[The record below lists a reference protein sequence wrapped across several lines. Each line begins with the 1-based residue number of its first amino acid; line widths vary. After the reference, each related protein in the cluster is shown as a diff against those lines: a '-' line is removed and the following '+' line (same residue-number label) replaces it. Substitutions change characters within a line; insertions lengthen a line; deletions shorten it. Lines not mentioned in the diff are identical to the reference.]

1 MEIFLEKLISD
12 STDVLSMIRKRVYVK
27 TDAKKDY
34 KNEPLKK
41 LSLEFATTHGI
52 NAILGIIYMLDVFKM
67 VLSKKISKAESKKF
81 YIKIFWDRVLIEND
95 KIDDDDKKILD
106 EITNVCD
113 RFHHTARQFEKQTE
127 SFEKL
132 SKNSTIDRS

>member
-12 STDVLSMIRKRVYVK
+12 STDVLSMIRKRVYAK

-67 VLSKKISKAESKKF
+67 VLSKKISKTESKKF

-106 EITNVCD
+106 EITNLCD
-113 RFHHTARQFEKQTE
+113 RFYHTARQFEKQTE
-127 SFEKL
+127 SFDRL
-132 SKNSTIDRS
+132 SENSAGDF